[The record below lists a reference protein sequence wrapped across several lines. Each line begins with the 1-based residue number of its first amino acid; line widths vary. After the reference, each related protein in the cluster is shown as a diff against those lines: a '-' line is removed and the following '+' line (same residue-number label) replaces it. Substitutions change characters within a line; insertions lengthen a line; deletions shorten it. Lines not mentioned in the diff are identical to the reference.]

1 MFLSFDNLIIRSFS
15 ESQTHGAFHNHLT
28 ESVQPLI
35 ELIDSLRLIGIEKD
49 MDLPSIA
56 VVGDQSSGKSS
67 VLEALSGV
75 ALPRGSGK
83 PLNMLSYFSTL

>member
-1 MFLSFDNLIIRSFS
+1 V
-15 ESQTHGAFHNHLT
+15 AFHNHLT

-56 VVGDQSSGKSS
+56 VVGDQSSGKCS

-75 ALPRGSGK
+75 ALPRGKRQREREICTTFLSG
-83 PLNMLSYFSTL
+83 FRI

>member
-1 MFLSFDNLIIRSFS
+1 MDSTSSPCR
-15 ESQTHGAFHNHLT
+15 
-28 ESVQPLI
+28 SVQPLI

-56 VVGDQSSGKSS
+56 VVGDQSSGKCS

-83 PLNMLSYFSTL
+83 PLNMKSLKLSSEVKG